1 MRTGIPCRRER
12 SQGRRATIPFLL
24 LVAAC
29 YPTTTRP
36 ATLPLP
42 SASVSE
48 WELSVREATQELALA
63 LDADSIPVR
72 RTEPGDGWLE
82 TGWFD
87 AATLR
92 PTQRRPL
99 GDGIV
104 RLRAWI
110 DPGKPNYSSV
120 TVETVYRPFDDPSRE
135 SRALEQVVVANH
147 PVALRVNRILAAL
160 SKKFGGHSDDD
171 EMVAPPDSAVGLKRK
186 KP

>member
-1 MRTGIPCRRER
+1 MPKRLCLPA
-12 SQGRRATIPFLL
+12 RAGVRGALVSAALL
-24 LVAAC
+24 TAAC
-29 YPTTTRP
+29 YPSTTRP

-42 SASVSE
+42 SASVVE

-72 RTEPGDGWLE
+72 RTEAADGWLE

-92 PTQRRPL
+92 STDRRPL
-99 GDGIV
+99 GEGVV
-104 RLRAWI
+104 RLRAWV

-120 TVETVYRPFDDPSRE
+120 TVETVYRPLDDPSRE
-135 SRALEQVVVANH
+135 GRALEQIVVANH
-147 PVALRVNRILAAL
+147 PVALRVARVLAGL
-160 SKKFGGHSDDD
+160 SKKFGGHTDEDELPVKSD
-171 EMVAPPDSAVGLKRK
+171 STSQKRVK